1 MSLKI
6 VVILLYCIENYNIQ
20 VNSIIHIQ
28 KNLYLNIIISSN
40 ILIGKVNQLLIAYI
54 IIYTAVNFVRLYIT
68 QVKLEKNV

>member
-6 VVILLYCIENYNIQ
+6 VLIFLYCNENYNIQ

-54 IIYTAVNFVRLYIT
+54 IIYIRL
-68 QVKLEKNV
+68 